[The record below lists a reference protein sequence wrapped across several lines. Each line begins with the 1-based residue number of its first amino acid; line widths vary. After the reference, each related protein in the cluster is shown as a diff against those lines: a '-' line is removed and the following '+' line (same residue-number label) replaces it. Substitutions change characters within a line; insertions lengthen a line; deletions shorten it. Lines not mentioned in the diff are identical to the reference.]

1 MKHFNLRRIIIVCMI
16 FGAVNVCTALG
27 SNTVKL
33 SVDKATDTI
42 QKEVYGGLLEDWGRD
57 IYKGLFVGDT
67 SSIPNTYGMRNDIIA
82 GLKECKIGQLQWP
95 GGCAAEI
102 YTWTSGIG
110 TRSERTGGQMTNG
123 MGTYEYFQLCSL
135 TNTIPYLEMNFKS
148 GTALEA
154 ASSMAGWLRYIDAN
168 YPNLDIKY
176 LGLGNEPW
184 GGCNGWLISDT
195 AYLNRYDTIADSV
208 PLVHKNKLSRIVSA
222 GSGANFNWDVMAIKR
237 ALGKAEGIAWH
248 GYTIKSW
255 TESER
260 YTSVDYPD
268 SEYYPVFSEAYSG
281 VLSVLDML
289 IDTLNKYDTNNTMS
303 LMPTEWGTWYQKIAN
318 ESTTY
323 QQSTVRDAQIAA
335 LHMNY
340 FNNHCSRIKLAG
352 IAQPVN
358 ALQSLFLT
366 KRVQSSSLIKTPTFY
381 VFKLFSVHQNSTMIP
396 SDLSC
401 GSVNGWPV
409 INESASIDSNGVLHI
424 SLANIDKDSSQSIT
438 ITISGTANKFIYASG
453 QIINGPTVQ
462 SHNGF
467 DSAENVN
474 ILGFDKSN
482 YTLSDTIL
490 TVKLPAHS
498 VVMMTLSKT
507 PIGIINRS
515 MSAAT
520 EGRYSIATVR
530 GNSIV
535 LAYMSDKAIPV
546 RLSLFGV
553 DGKRVVGTYNGI
565 LKPGQRSIV
574 WQPKNIAMGTNIF
587 VIKMDAGTISK
598 SQRIML
604 TK

>member
-1 MKHFNLRRIIIVCMI
+1 
-16 FGAVNVCTALG
+16 
-27 SNTVKL
+27 
-33 SVDKATDTI
+33 
-42 QKEVYGGLLEDWGRD
+42 
-57 IYKGLFVGDT
+57 
-67 SSIPNTYGMRNDIIA
+67 
-82 GLKECKIGQLQWP
+82 
-95 GGCAAEI
+95 
-102 YTWTSGIG
+102 
-110 TRSERTGGQMTNG
+110 
-123 MGTYEYFQLCSL
+123 
-135 TNTIPYLEMNFKS
+135 MNFKG

-168 YPNLDIKY
+168 YPNLNIKY

-184 GGCNGWLISDT
+184 GGCNGWLITDT
-195 AYLNRYDTIADSV
+195 AYLNRYDTIVDSV

-222 GSGANFNWDVMAIKR
+222 GAAANFNWDVMAIKR
-237 ALGKAEGIAWH
+237 ELGKAEGIAWH

-260 YTSVDYPD
+260 LASVDYPD

-281 VLSVLDML
+281 VLGVLDML
-289 IDTLNKYDTNNTMS
+289 IDTLNKYDENNTMS
-303 LMPTEWGTWYQKIAN
+303 LMPTEWGTWYQRIAN
-318 ESTTY
+318 ESVTY
-323 QQSTVRDAQIAA
+323 QQSTVRDAQVAA

-340 FNNHCSRIKLAG
+340 FNNHCKRIKLAG

-438 ITISGTANKFIYASG
+438 IAISGASNKFIYASG
-453 QIINGPTVQ
+453 QIINGTTVQ

-474 ILGFDKSN
+474 IQGFDKSN

-520 EGRYSIATVR
+520 VGRYSIATVR

-535 LAYMSDKAIPV
+535 LTYMSDKAMPV

-587 VIKMDAGTISK
+587 VIRMDAGTISK